1 MICTKALAHSRSQ
14 ELPVSSPFHAPP
26 LRTCMDSWE
35 SIFPVS
41 EARRFAKDQEK
52 GWGHVVMLLSSWQG
66 KRDYSFS

>member
-14 ELPVSSPFHAPP
+14 ELPVSSPFHTSP

-52 GWGHVVMLLSSWQG
+52 GWGACCDVVKFMAG
-66 KRDYSFS
+66 KKRL